1 MTNYVYLLEATI
13 VDMPREII
21 DCRSCVIANEA
32 GALSFMKQII
42 SDNKNNY
49 KYIREEQNPDTHEY
63 WAELYDSSFDG
74 DFNMRRQMVLK
85 VSRAKVHGIVST
97 CVKVR
102 DLMMQEF
109 EGLDLGTD
117 YDLTEEEIVNSL
129 DEVLDSNEFWRD
141 YDEFLDYAVQSVVSK
156 AKSH

>member
-1 MTNYVYLLEATI
+1 MTNFVYLLEVTV

-32 GALSFMKQII
+32 SALSFLKQII
-42 SDNKNNY
+42 SDNKDNY
-49 KYIREEQNPDTHEY
+49 KYIREDKNSNTHEY
-63 WAELYDSSFDG
+63 WAELYDSSFEG
-74 DFNMRRQMVLK
+74 EFNLRRHMVMK
-85 VSRAKVHGIVST
+85 VSRVKAHGIVST
-97 CVKVR
+97 CAMVR

-117 YDLTEEEIVNSL
+117 YDLTEEEIEESL
-129 DEVLDSNEFWRD
+129 NEVLDSNDFWRD

-156 AKSH
+156 AKAV